1 MEMDNSKTFV
11 MKKLTGMKRTLDKE
25 IKELSSQ
32 PGAKVRK
39 VKVAVEKLSSVHMY
53 QLHSLEEANRAL
65 EDWKGNKDGGEK
77 ILHRASRVT
86 WWDGYTSSL

>member
-1 MEMDNSKTFV
+1 

-39 VKVAVEKLSSVHMY
+39 VQVAVEKLSSVHMY

-65 EDWKGNKDGGEK
+65 GEWKGNKDGGEN